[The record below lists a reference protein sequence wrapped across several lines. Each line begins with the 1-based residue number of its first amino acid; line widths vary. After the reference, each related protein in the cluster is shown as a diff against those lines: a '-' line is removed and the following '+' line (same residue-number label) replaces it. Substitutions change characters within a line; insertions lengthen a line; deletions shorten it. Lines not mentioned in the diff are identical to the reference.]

1 MLHPLQQCGEKS
13 EGANRSAN
21 RFNRIEPHMSAQ
33 SPFLPSSGSDFIL
46 KKMFEIEVWTQLV
59 EKIMHSNWIISPPK
73 NGGAV
78 TINKKNNFE
87 TNIEV
92 LPSLKLT

>member
-21 RFNRIEPHMSAQ
+21 RFNRIEPHMYAQ

-46 KKMFEIEVWTQLV
+46 KKMFEIEV
-59 EKIMHSNWIISPPK
+59 
-73 NGGAV
+73 
-78 TINKKNNFE
+78 
-87 TNIEV
+87 
-92 LPSLKLT
+92 